1 MISRLSACKSN
12 LETMD
17 AYCIAFSIAL
27 QFRSLELIWILKVVW
42 THTFE
47 AFNSVYVNSMTLFQS
62 IPILIVMLRCLG
74 WLEGDCYLYFHLN
87 LGLDVEFGCNKFGFS
102 IEFEH
107 FSD

>member
-1 MISRLSACKSN
+1 MMIPRLSACKSN

-17 AYCIAFSIAL
+17 AYCIAFSITL
-27 QFRSLELIWILKVVW
+27 QFRSVKLIWISKVVW

-47 AFNSVYVNSMTLFQS
+47 AFNLVYVNSMALFQS
-62 IPILIVMLRCLG
+62 ILIMLRCLG
-74 WLEGDCYLYFHLN
+74 WLEGDCNLYFHLN
-87 LGLDVEFGCNKFGFS
+87 LGLDVEFGCNKLGFS

>member
-1 MISRLSACKSN
+1 
-12 LETMD
+12 MD

-27 QFRSLELIWILKVVW
+27 QFRSLYLIWISKVVW
-42 THTFE
+42 AHTFE
-47 AFNSVYVNSMTLFQS
+47 AFNSVYVNSMALFQS
-62 IPILIVMLRCLG
+62 ILILIVMLRCLG
-74 WLEGDCYLYFHLN
+74 WLEGDCYRYFHLN